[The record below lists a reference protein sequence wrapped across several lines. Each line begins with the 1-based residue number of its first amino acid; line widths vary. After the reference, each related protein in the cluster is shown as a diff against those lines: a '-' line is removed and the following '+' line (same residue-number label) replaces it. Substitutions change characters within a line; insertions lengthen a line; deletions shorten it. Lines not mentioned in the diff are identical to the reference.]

1 MVRRH
6 DDVVVVSPQGRL
18 DPAWLT
24 AASRNLPP
32 AGAPVAVD
40 LDDCIVVDPEVLL
53 RFHRCVEAEP
63 EDVCF
68 VSARLTCRLL
78 LARAGVT
85 VRFPVFDRIEAALQ
99 ARASAAA
106 VGGTG
111 WGAPTA
117 GSGGD
122 RPVHRASAERAPQ
135 R

>member
-24 AASRNLPP
+24 AASRTLPP

-53 RFHRCVEAEP
+53 HFHRCVEAEP

-78 LARAGVT
+78 LARAGVS
-85 VRFPVFDRIEAALQ
+85 VRFPVFGCFEDALH

-106 VGGTG
+106 VGGAG
-111 WGAPTA
+111 WGAPVEP
-117 GSGGD
+117 GGD
-122 RPVHRASAERAPQ
+122 HLATPPSGARMQ
-135 R
+135 